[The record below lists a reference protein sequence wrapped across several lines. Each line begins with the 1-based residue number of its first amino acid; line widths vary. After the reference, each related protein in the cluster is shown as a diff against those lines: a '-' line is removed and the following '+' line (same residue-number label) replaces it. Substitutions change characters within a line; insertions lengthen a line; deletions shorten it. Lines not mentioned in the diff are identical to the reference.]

1 VQRLRGA
8 LLRLLQFSQIQIDRS
23 MVRMTNL
30 LRPGDPALVLAG
42 LGIASPWAVLDAR
55 CAR

>member
-42 LGIASPWAVLDAR
+42 LGIASPCAVLDAR